1 METRND
7 IIERA
12 RAMVPDLR
20 DRAQDAENLRRLPD
34 ETHRDFLDAGFYR
47 VLQPA
52 AFGGLELDFGT
63 QTELAVELAP
73 GCASSAWVA
82 SVTACHGWLVGMFS
96 PEAQDDVWGADPNV
110 IIASSFLPLG
120 PDVQRVEGGVQ
131 VSGRWGFSSGVDLCR
146 WIFVTLDI
154 EADGDADGGAKD
166 SAFGLLPLED
176 YTIEDTWRTT
186 GLAGTGSNN
195 IVIDNRFIPEH
206 RILYMKDLR
215 GGPTPGSAVNPGY
228 LYQLPQR
235 ATFSFNLIG
244 TAIGAARGAIETA
257 IEQLIRRNTVG
268 GAKLAELSSVQY
280 RIAEAES
287 ELAAAYALMAR
298 NRDEIIRNGKSG
310 TLPTLEDR
318 ARYRRDNAY
327 SAKLCVQAVDR
338 VYPIMGG
345 RGIAADNAVNR
356 AWRDVHAVSH
366 HISMSWDV
374 QAGPSG
380 ALSVGLPNTDELL

>member
-1 METRND
+1 MTTRED

-12 RAMVPDLR
+12 RAMVPVLR
-20 DRAQDAENLRRLPD
+20 ERAKDAETLRRLPD
-34 ETHRDFLDAGFYR
+34 ETHQEFLDAGFYR

-63 QTELAVELAP
+63 QTELAVQLGP

-82 SVTACHGWLVGMFS
+82 SVIACHGWLVGMFS
-96 PEAQDDVWGADPNV
+96 PQAQEEVWGADPNI
-110 IIASSFLPLG
+110 IIASSFLPMG
-120 PDVQRVEGGVQ
+120 PDIQRVDGGVQ
-131 VSGRWGFSSGVDLCR
+131 VSGRWGFSSGVNHCR
-146 WIFVTLDI
+146 WIFVTMDI
-154 EADGDADGGAKD
+154 HTGGKDGEKD
-166 SAFGLLPLED
+166 SAFALLPLEEC
-176 YTIEDTWRTT
+176 TIEDSWYTT
-186 GLAGTGSNN
+186 GLAASGSNN
-195 IVIDNRFIPEH
+195 VVIENRFIPDH

-215 GGPTPGSAVNPGY
+215 GGPTPGSAANPGY

-244 TAIGAARGAIETA
+244 AAIGAARGAIETA
-257 IEQLIRRNTVG
+257 IDQLITRNTVS

-298 NRDEIIRNGKSG
+298 NRDEIIRDGKDG
-310 TLPTLEDR
+310 ALPSIEDR

-327 SAKLCVQAVDR
+327 CAKLCVQAVDR

-345 RGIAADNAVNR
+345 RGIAAENAVNR
-356 AWRDVHAVSH
+356 AWRDVHAISH

-374 QAGPSG
+374 QASSSG
-380 ALSVGLPNTDELL
+380 ALSVGLPNTDMLL